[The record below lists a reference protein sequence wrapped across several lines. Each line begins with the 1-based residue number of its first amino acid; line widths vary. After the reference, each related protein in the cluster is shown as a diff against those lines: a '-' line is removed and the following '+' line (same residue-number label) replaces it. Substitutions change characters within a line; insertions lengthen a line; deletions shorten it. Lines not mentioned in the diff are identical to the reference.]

1 MNPSGMPRPR
11 TRLRWFRVLALF
23 SPILLVGLG
32 ELGLRL
38 AGYGYATSFFLE
50 RRQEDRTRL
59 VENPKFGWRFF
70 PPAVAR
76 TPPPLSLAAAKP
88 PDTVRIF
95 VFGES
100 AAMGDPEPAY
110 GFPRQL
116 ERMLRAWDTNHAFEV
131 VNTAMTAINSHV
143 IREIARDCA
152 PRQGDFWVLYIGN
165 NEVVGPFGA
174 GTAFGLQAPGLAAVR
189 ANLLVKS
196 TRLGQWL
203 GALLTRSADPMEW
216 QGMEMFLRY
225 RVRSDSPGLHVVH
238 ENFARNLAAIIEM
251 GRRCGA
257 TVLLATVPVNLKD
270 SPPFTSQHRPDLS
283 AAQLD
288 QWDKCFSRGRQA
300 QDERRFTEALA
311 AYQEASQID
320 AEFAELAFR
329 QAVCE
334 LAVGQGNAAASHFLL
349 ARDLDTLRFRAD
361 SRLNQTIR
369 RVAASQGITLIDAE
383 QEAARRSAG
392 GITDGALFYD
402 HVHLNFTG
410 NHLVAGLLAAEI
422 EKKLTGSVSSPSAPL
437 LAEAD
442 VARQLALTDFDRRR
456 IAEEM
461 GLRLRQPPFASQLN
475 ARTRDEQWRDA
486 LARLDAPPARFI
498 PEYQAAV
505 GLAPKDWVLRANF
518 GRLLEAADDESGAAV
533 QWQELAHLLPD
544 EPDAWFHLGNLAY
557 NAGSYPRAQD
567 LFREAIKR
575 KPDCLEALNGL
586 GLSLAARGQAREAIR
601 EFKAALRLSPSF
613 SAARVNLAVALANRG
628 EIPAAMAEY
637 RIVLQRE
644 TNNVAARINLAK
656 LLGRQG
662 NSDQALVLLKEAC
675 ELKPDEPVANF
686 DLANALVAQ
695 GRRAEAIPHYQ
706 AAIREKPDFADAR
719 FNLAM
724 ESARVG
730 NLTEALT
737 QLAEVVRLKPDFVE
751 ARFNYGVAL
760 AKQQRYAEA
769 AQQFQ
774 ATLQR
779 QPDHS
784 AAKSALERALQLAKS
799 QRPAQN

>member
-1 MNPSGMPRPR
+1 LYRA
-11 TRLRWFRVLALF
+11 LALLW
-23 SPILLVGLG
+23 PILLVGLG
-32 ELGLRL
+32 ELVLRL
-38 AGYGYATSFFLE
+38 VGYGYPTSFFLE
-50 RRQEDRTRL
+50 RRHEQRAVL

-70 PPAVAR
+70 PPAIAR
-76 TPPPLSLAAAKP
+76 TPQPLCLAAAKP
-88 PDTVRIF
+88 PHTIRVF

-100 AAMGDPEPAY
+100 AAMGDPEASY

-116 ERMLRAWDTNHAFEV
+116 ERILRAWDTNHAFEV

-152 PRQGDFWVLYIGN
+152 PRQGDFWVLYVGN

-174 GTAFGLQAPGLAAVR
+174 GTAFGVQAPGLMAVR
-189 ANLLVKS
+189 ANELLKS
-196 TRLGQWL
+196 TRVGQWL
-203 GALLTRSADPMEW
+203 ATLLTRSVGGTEW
-216 QGMEMFLRY
+216 QGMETFLKY
-225 RVRSDSPGLHVVH
+225 QVRSDSPRLRVVYQ
-238 ENFARNLAAIIEM
+238 NFARNLAAIVEM
-251 GRRCGA
+251 GRRSGA

-270 SPPFTSQHRPDLS
+270 SPPFSSQHRPGLS

-288 QWDKCFSRGRQA
+288 QWDKCFGRGRQA
-300 QDERRFTEALA
+300 QDERRFAEALA
-311 AYQEASQID
+311 AYQEASQVD
-320 AEFAELAFR
+320 ADFAELAFR
-329 QAVCE
+329 QAVCD
-334 LAVGQGNAAASHFLL
+334 LALGQRKTAASHFLL

-361 SRLNQTIR
+361 SQLNQTIH
-369 RVAASQGITLIDAE
+369 RVAADQGITLIDAE
-383 QEAARRSAG
+383 QEAARRSAD

-402 HVHLNFTG
+402 HVHLNFEG
-410 NHLVAGLLAAEI
+410 NYLVAGLFAAEI
-422 EKKLTGSVSSPSAPL
+422 ENKLSSRASSPSAPS
-437 LAEAD
+437 LAEAE
-442 VARQLALTDFDRRR
+442 VARRLALTDFDRRR

-461 GLRLRQPPFASQLN
+461 RLRLRQPPFSSQLN
-475 ARTRDEQWRDA
+475 ALARDEQWQES
-486 LARLDAPPARFI
+486 LARLEAPPARFVA
-498 PEYQAAV
+498 EYQAATV
-505 GLAPKDWVLRANF
+505 LAPKDWVLRANF
-518 GRLLEAADDESGAAV
+518 GRLLEAAGDGSGAAV
-533 QWQELAHLLPD
+533 QWQEVANLLPD
-544 EPDAWFHLGNLAY
+544 EPDPWFHLGNLAY
-557 NAGSYPRAQD
+557 DAGSYPRAQD
-567 LFREAIKR
+567 LFREALKR

-586 GLSLAARGQAREAIR
+586 GLSLVAQGQAKEAIG
-601 EFKAALRLSPSF
+601 EFRKALRLSPSF
-613 SAARVNLAVALANRG
+613 IAARVNLAVALANRG
-628 EIPAAMAEY
+628 EVPAAMAEY
-637 RIVLQRE
+637 RTLLHRE

-656 LLGRQG
+656 LLSRQG
-662 NSDQALVLLKEAC
+662 KPEQALVLLKEAS

-695 GRRAEAIPHYQ
+695 GRTAEAIPHYQ

-784 AAKSALERALQLAKS
+784 AAKGALERARQLAKS

>member
-1 MNPSGMPRPR
+1 MNASGMARLR
-11 TRLRWFRVLALF
+11 TRIRWFRALALL
-23 SPILLVGLG
+23 SPILLVGVV

-50 RRQEDRTRL
+50 RRQEHRTML

-76 TPPPLSLAAAKP
+76 TPQPLSLAAAKP
-88 PDTVRIF
+88 PDTIRVF

-174 GTAFGLQAPGLAAVR
+174 GTAFGLQAAGLAAVR

-196 TRLGQWL
+196 TRLGQCL

-216 QGMEMFLRY
+216 QGMELFLRY
-225 RVRSDSPGLHVVH
+225 QVRSDSPGLRVVYD
-238 ENFARNLAAIIEM
+238 NFARNLAAIIEM
-251 GRRCGA
+251 GRRSGA

-270 SPPFTSQHRPDLS
+270 SPPFASQHRPGLS
-283 AAQLD
+283 AAQLG
-288 QWDKCFSRGRQA
+288 QWDKCFACGRQA
-300 QDERRFTEALA
+300 QDERRFAEALA

-320 AEFAELAFR
+320 ADFAELAFR

-334 LAVGQGNAAASHFLL
+334 LAVGQGNAAEAHFRL

-369 RVAASQGITLIDAE
+369 RIAAVQGITLIDAE
-383 QEAARRSAG
+383 QEAARRSAD

-402 HVHLNFTG
+402 HVHLTFTG
-410 NHLVAGLLAAEI
+410 NHLVAGMFATEI
-422 EKKLTGSVSSPSAPL
+422 EKKLAGRASSPGAAL
-437 LAEAD
+437 LMEAD
-442 VARQLALTDFDRRR
+442 VARQLALTGFDRRR

-461 GLRLRQPPFASQLN
+461 RLRLQQPPFASQLN
-475 ARTRDEQWRDA
+475 TRTRDEQWREM
-486 LARLDAPPARFI
+486 LASLEAPPARFV
-498 PEYQAAV
+498 PEYQSAT
-505 GLAPKDWVLRANF
+505 GLAPKDWVLCANF
-518 GRLLEAADDESGAAV
+518 GRLLEAAGDESGAAV

-544 EPDAWFHLGNLAY
+544 EPDPWFHLGNLAY
-557 NAGSYPRAQD
+557 DAALYPRAQE

-575 KPDCLEALNGL
+575 KPECLEALNGL
-586 GLSLAARGQAREAIR
+586 GLSLAAQGQAKEAIR
-601 EFKAALRLSPSF
+601 EFRAALRLSPSS

-637 RIVLQRE
+637 RTVLQRE

-662 NSDQALVLLKEAC
+662 KSDQALLLLKEAC

-695 GRRAEAIPHYQ
+695 GRRSEAIPHYQ

-724 ESARVG
+724 ESARAG
-730 NLTEALT
+730 NLTEALS
-737 QLAEVVRLKPDFVE
+737 QLAEVVRLKPDFAE

-784 AAKSALERALQLAKS
+784 AAKSALERARQLAKGQS
-799 QRPAQN
+799 PAQN